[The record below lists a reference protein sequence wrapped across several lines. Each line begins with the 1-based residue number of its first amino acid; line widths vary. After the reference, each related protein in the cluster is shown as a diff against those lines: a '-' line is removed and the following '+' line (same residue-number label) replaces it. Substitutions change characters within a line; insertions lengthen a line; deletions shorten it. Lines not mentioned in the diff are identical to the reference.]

1 MNPCF
6 PVQKKVVKLNVYQI
20 SYKKSS
26 WVKQPIGFWVAEMDG
41 SYCWWL
47 KSGDHQLRLVVEI
60 PLFTTGFL
68 HPTGGW
74 PWDFSH
80 HRPGEL
86 RGPGFVPWDTMKKTH
101 PRWEF
106 FVFHIFFGIF
116 TPILGGNDPIS
127 REYFSNG
134 LVQPP
139 TSNPGWCFFL
149 CIAHCEFP
157 RITFT
162 ALKRGTRGN
171 QANLYPKK
179 KLTWQWK
186 ITINDRRYHCHVSF
200 RECMF

>member
-1 MNPCF
+1 MSIKSHIRSHLGWSSQLDSGLQKWTAPTVGGWNPA
-6 PVQKKVVKLNVYQI
+6 N
-20 SYKKSS
+20 
-26 WVKQPIGFWVAEMDG
+26 
-41 SYCWWL
+41 
-47 KSGDHQLRLVVEI
+47 QLRLVVEI
-60 PLFTTGFL
+60 PLFTTGFFCIQPVVGL
-68 HPTGGW
+68 GISAINTIGKW
-74 PWDFSH
+74 LY

-106 FVFHIFFGIF
+106 FVFHIFWGIF
-116 TPILGGNDPIS
+116 TPIFWGKWFNFPRIFL
-127 REYFSNG
+127 NG

-139 TSNPGWCFFL
+139 TSNPGWCFSL

-171 QANLYPKK
+171 QANLYPQK

-186 ITINDRRYHCHVSF
+186 ITIYDRRYHCHVSF

>member
-86 RGPGFVPWDTMKKTH
+86 RGPGFCTMGYHEKK
-101 PRWEF
+101 PILGGNF
-106 FVFHIFFGIF
+106 LSSIFFFGIF
-116 TPILGGNDPIS
+116 TPILGG
-127 REYFSNG
+127 
-134 LVQPP
+134 
-139 TSNPGWCFFL
+139 
-149 CIAHCEFP
+149 
-157 RITFT
+157 
-162 ALKRGTRGN
+162 K
-171 QANLYPKK
+171 
-179 KLTWQWK
+179 
-186 ITINDRRYHCHVSF
+186 
-200 RECMF
+200 

>member
-1 MNPCF
+1 MSIKSHIRSHLGWSSQLDSGL
-6 PVQKKVVKLNVYQI
+6 QK
-20 SYKKSS
+20 
-26 WVKQPIGFWVAEMDG
+26 WTA
-41 SYCWWL
+41 
-47 KSGDHQLRLVVEI
+47 
-60 PLFTTGFL
+60 
-68 HPTGGW
+68 PTVGGW
-74 PWDFSH
+74 NPAITSWGKGSWNPIIYHGFFYIQPVVGLGISAIIVLESWEDLDLYHGIPW
-80 HRPGEL
+80 
-86 RGPGFVPWDTMKKTH
+86 KKTH

-171 QANLYPKK
+171 QANLYPQK

-186 ITINDRRYHCHVSF
+186 ITIYDRRYHCHVSF